1 MNGDLTFRIEGFS
14 LSPKQQSLFR
24 AAIVL
29 SVAMHVAGI
38 LTSPYWQ
45 PAPTIREDVV
55 PVDLADLP
63 EEELPEIPLLSPET
77 APATRA
83 QQPVPPAPPSR
94 ETIRE
99 KVSSKGL
106 LRVLDAR
113 SRNPEASDPLSRI
126 EVPREVRVASRGPS
140 PAQHDYRP
148 KGIRPPD
155 PAESGSRVPGISGQ
169 VSRTARS
176 STALSSKVFRT
187 DSGLEGEIQGG
198 IDDRNRSAQA
208 ISATVRQYQSGIKYA
223 YNKELLSQPALSGK
237 ITVSFVIRP
246 DGTVESARIQD
257 SSVNWPPLERAVLRR
272 MGHWKFPE
280 SGGAPVRVTFP
291 FVFHPEM

>member
-1 MNGDLTFRIEGFS
+1 MRADPTFRIEGPPLPS
-14 LSPKQQSLFR
+14 APQRLFR
-24 AAIVL
+24 AAVAL
-29 SVAMHVAGI
+29 SLAMHVAGI

-45 PAPTIREDVV
+45 PDSAIRDDVV

-63 EEELPEIPLLSPET
+63 AEELPEIPRLADAA
-77 APATRA
+77 APPPRA
-83 QQPVPPAPPSR
+83 EPAPQKR
-94 ETIRE
+94 EAIRE

-106 LRVLDAR
+106 LRVLEAR
-113 SRNPEASDPLSRI
+113 SRNPEAPDPLSRI

-140 PAQHDYRP
+140 APAHDYRP

-155 PAESGSRVPGISGQ
+155 PAESGSAVPGISGP
-169 VSRTARS
+169 VARTARS

-198 IDDRNRSAQA
+198 IDDRNRSPQA

-223 YNKELLSQPALSGK
+223 YNKELLSQPGISGK

-246 DGTVESARIQD
+246 DGSVESAKIQD
-257 SSVNWPPLERAVLRR
+257 SSVNCPPLERAVLRR
-272 MGHWKFPE
+272 MSHWKFPE
-280 SGGAPVRVTFP
+280 SGGTPVRVTFP